1 MRILEEIRIYGQN
14 THKQTSDHEHI
25 NKLICWYSKNICQ
38 AKADEP
44 QNNRV
49 AESAYIL
56 RAYISPCRNCS
67 ICEYDC
73 EGILDL
79 SIPKLEKKVNIIISN
94 GSGSKENIPVGSSIT
109 IKADKPKEGMK
120 FVGWADKDGNIV
132 STDETYTFVVTE
144 DTYLIAIYE
153 EIEGQESSGSSSSSE
168 PLTSNSS
175 QLSSSSKE
183 NNSSNDQD
191 KIDAPYNKIDVIIV
205 TSIITGTVSISLIIT
220 CIYLFL
226 KKKK

>member
-1 MRILEEIRIYGQN
+1 
-14 THKQTSDHEHI
+14 
-25 NKLICWYSKNICQ
+25 
-38 AKADEP
+38 
-44 QNNRV
+44 
-49 AESAYIL
+49 
-56 RAYISPCRNCS
+56 
-67 ICEYDC
+67 
-73 EGILDL
+73 
-79 SIPKLEKKVNIIISN
+79 
-94 GSGSKENIPVGSSIT
+94 
-109 IKADKPKEGMK
+109 MK
-120 FVGWADKDGNIV
+120 FVGWADKDGNII

-153 EIEGQESSGSSSSSE
+153 EIEGQESSSSSSSSE

-205 TSIITGTVSISLIIT
+205 TSIIAGTVSISLIIT